1 MDNNIPYIVTAGP
14 DRDIQ
19 NWVTQN
25 RPWMDATLDQCGA
38 LLLRGFQVSTGEE
51 FKGVVNLL
59 SSHPL
64 NYVYRS
70 TPRTSLGEGIYT
82 ATEYPPGLTIPQHNE
97 NSYQREW
104 PLRLLFFCEQPAEGG
119 GGETPLASSVKV
131 TNRIDPAIQKRFI
144 DKQVMYVRNYREDLD
159 LPWQTVFQTDS
170 KAKVEEFCRSHGI
183 DCEWTGPDSLRPRQV
198 CQAFAHHPRTGA
210 YLWFNQAH
218 LFHPSGL
225 DKQTRVAMLQ
235 MFSEDELPRNARY
248 GDGSAIAEEDLD
260 HVREAF
266 KQEIITFQWMAGDV
280 LVLDNMLVS
289 HGRAPYKG
297 KRRVLVG
304 MCDQFSPSA
313 A

>member
-1 MDNNIPYIVTAGP
+1 MENNIPHIVAAGA
-14 DRDIQ
+14 DRDIH
-19 NWVTQN
+19 NWITQN
-25 RPWMDATLDQCGA
+25 RSWMDATLDQCGA

-59 SSHPL
+59 SSQPL

-82 ATEYPPGLTIPQHNE
+82 ATEYPAGLTIPQHNE

-131 TNRIDPAIQKRFI
+131 TSRIDPGIQKRFTE
-144 DKQVMYVRNYREDLD
+144 KQVMYIRNYREDLD

-170 KAKVEEFCRSHGI
+170 KAKVEEFCRSHDI
-183 DCEWTGPDSLRPRQV
+183 DCEWTGPDSLRTRQI
-198 CQAFAHHPRTGA
+198 CQAFAKHPRTGA
-210 YLWFNQAH
+210 NLWFNQAH
-218 LFHPSGL
+218 LFHPSSL
-225 DKQTRVAMLQ
+225 DKQTRTAMLQ
-235 MFSEDELPRNARY
+235 MFSEDDLPRNARY
-248 GDGSAIAEEDLD
+248 GDGSAIAEADLE

-266 KQEIITFQWMAGDV
+266 KQEIITFQWMAGDI

-304 MCDQFSPSA
+304 MCDQFSPVA